1 VDYAWQIPAVEEWL
15 RRRGFT
21 EIETPY
27 APPPK
32 KTPHAAVSRTTAAS
46 RSATERRVLITTIP
60 FGQVNRQ
67 PLDLLEAAGIEYVMN
82 PLGRRLKEEE
92 LAELIG
98 GFGVLIAGTEP
109 ITAKVMDAAPHLR
122 LISRVGVGLDSVD
135 LNAART
141 RGIHVTY
148 TPDAPSPAVAELTV
162 GMMLTLLRD
171 ISGADRNMR
180 NGIWHRA
187 MGRRLSELTVGVIGV
202 GRIGKR
208 VIRHLVGGFPGVQI
222 LGNDTVPDIS
232 FGQSCGLQW
241 VDKETIYREADIVTL
256 HLPLTAQTR
265 NLITAH
271 EIQIMKPTAL
281 LINTSRGNMIDE
293 RDLAA
298 ALRAGCLEGAA
309 IDVFEHEPYSGE
321 LVTLERCLLT
331 CHMGSMSQDCRYHM
345 ELEATEEVLRFLRN
359 EALLRLVPDTE
370 YVLSGFTS

>member
-1 VDYAWQIPAVEEWL
+1 
-15 RRRGFT
+15 
-21 EIETPY
+21 
-27 APPPK
+27 
-32 KTPHAAVSRTTAAS
+32 
-46 RSATERRVLITTIP
+46 
-60 FGQVNRQ
+60 
-67 PLDLLEAAGIEYVMN
+67 M
-82 PLGRRLKEEE
+82 
-92 LAELIG
+92 
-98 GFGVLIAGTEP
+98 
-109 ITAKVMDAAPHLR
+109 
-122 LISRVGVGLDSVD
+122 
-135 LNAART
+135 
-141 RGIHVTY
+141 
-148 TPDAPSPAVAELTV
+148 
-162 GMMLTLLRD
+162 
-171 ISGADRNMR
+171 
-180 NGIWHRA
+180 
-187 MGRRLSELTVGVIGV
+187 
-202 GRIGKR
+202 
-208 VIRHLVGGFPGVQI
+208 QI